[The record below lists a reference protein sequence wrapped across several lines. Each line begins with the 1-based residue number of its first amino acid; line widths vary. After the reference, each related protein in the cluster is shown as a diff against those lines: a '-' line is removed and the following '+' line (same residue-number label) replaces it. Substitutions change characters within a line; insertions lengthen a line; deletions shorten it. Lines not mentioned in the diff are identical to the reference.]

1 MALSRSIGN
10 GSLPGER
17 LKLGV
22 TPVIQA
28 PPSG

>member
-17 LKLGV
+17 LKRDV
-22 TPVIQA
+22 TPMIQA
-28 PPSG
+28 TPSG